1 MILWFTKNKC
11 GKLMICL
18 SALFACFVS
27 SAQTEQA
34 AATCPAAIPK
44 TSDDDNFAALA
55 SGEILHIQS
64 NLVFMQ
70 CSIGQQWDGST
81 CVGEPTAYI
90 WQQALSI
97 SVQTEF
103 NNSTNW
109 RLPNIKELN
118 VIAERACVRP
128 SINDA
133 IFPNTSPDDYWTST
147 PAMLNNAEAWS
158 VAFTNAS
165 NTQRLKT
172 ASLFVRLVRTKL
184 PSE

>member
-1 MILWFTKNKC
+1 MMLSVMKNQTAR
-11 GKLMICL
+11 L
-18 SALFACFVS
+18 VS
-27 SAQTEQA
+27 SLCLIFITLTVNAQIEQA
-34 AATCPAAIPK
+34 EATCPAGITKTADEDSFVVSAI
-44 TSDDDNFAALA
+44 
-55 SGEILHIQS
+55 GEILHIDS
-64 NLVFMQ
+64 NLIFMR
-70 CSIGQQWDGST
+70 CSLGQQWDGTT
-81 CVGEPTAYI
+81 CAGEPTAYN

-97 SVQTEF
+97 SIQTDF
-103 NNSTNW
+103 NNSKNW

-147 PAMLNNAEAWS
+147 PAMLNDTASWS

-172 ASLFVRLVRTKL
+172 GSLFVRLVRTKL

>member
-1 MILWFTKNKC
+1 MILSFINNKVVLLAWVLC
-11 GKLMICL
+11 STFLSL
-18 SALFACFVS
+18 SAN
-27 SAQTEQA
+27 AQTEQA
-34 AATCPAAIPK
+34 AATCPADIPK
-44 TSDDDNFAALA
+44 TTNNDSFVVRPN
-55 SGEILHIQS
+55 GEILHIKS
-64 NLVFMQ
+64 NLIFMR
-70 CSIGQQWDGST
+70 CSLGQEWNGAT
-81 CVGEPTAYI
+81 CLDEPSPYN

-97 SVQTEF
+97 SIQTDF
-103 NNSTNW
+103 NSSKNW

-147 PAMLNNAEAWS
+147 PAMLNNQAAWS

-172 ASLFVRLVRTKL
+172 RSLFVRLVRTKL

>member
-1 MILWFTKNKC
+1 MILCFNKS
-11 GKLMICL
+11 KELIVCL
-18 SALFACFVS
+18 SLLFTSVVGY
-27 SAQTEQA
+27 AQTEQA
-34 AATCPAAIPK
+34 PATCPGGIPE
-44 TSDDDNFAALA
+44 TADDDKFTVIAN
-55 SGEILHIQS
+55 GEVLHIQS
-64 NLVFMQ
+64 NLVFMR
-70 CSIGQQWDGST
+70 CSIGQQWDGTS
-81 CVGEPTAYI
+81 CIGEPTAYN
-90 WQQALSI
+90 WQQALLI
-97 SVQTEF
+97 SVETDF

-128 SINDA
+128 SINDT

-147 PAMLNNAEAWS
+147 PAILNDDSAWS

-172 ASLFVRLVRTKL
+172 GSLFVRLTRTKL